1 MILDKIENAE
11 RYKGVNDLL
20 YEGLKFLA
28 ENNFRETETGKFYLK
43 DDMLY
48 AMVNEYETK
57 AESECKLE
65 SHEKYID
72 IQFIV
77 KGEEKIGHTIYKGQ
91 EPTVPYNSEKDI
103 TFYEEK
109 VNMLTL
115 KEGMFAVFYPDDLH
129 QPGIEVNGKAMV
141 KKVVVKVKCR

>member
-11 RYKGVNDLL
+11 RYKGINELL

-28 ENNFRETETGKFYLK
+28 ENDFKETETGKFYLK
-43 DDMLY
+43 DDLLY

-57 AESECKLE
+57 SENECKLE
-65 SHEKYID
+65 SHKKYID

-77 KGEEKIGHTIYKGQ
+77 IGEENIGHITYKGQ
-91 EPTVPYNSEKDI
+91 VPTVPYNSEKDI
-103 TFYEEK
+103 TFFDGE

-115 KEGMFAVFYPDDLH
+115 REGMFAIFYPDDLH
-129 QPGIEVNGKAMV
+129 QPGIEVEKKAMV
-141 KKVVVKVKCR
+141 KKVVVKVRV

>member
-11 RYKGVNDLL
+11 RYKGINELL

-28 ENNFRETETGKFYLK
+28 ENDFKETEIGKFYLK

-57 AESECKLE
+57 AENECKLE
-65 SHEKYID
+65 SHKKYID

-77 KGEEKIGHTIYKGQ
+77 KGRENIGYTIYKGQ
-91 EPTVPYNSEKDI
+91 EPTVPYNSEKDV
-103 TFYEEK
+103 TFYEED
-109 VNMLTL
+109 VNILTL
-115 KEGMFAVFYPDDLH
+115 KEGMFAVFFPDDLH
-129 QPGIEVNGKAMV
+129 QPGIEVGGKAIV
-141 KKVVVKVKCR
+141 KKVVVKVRV